1 MQTRRGSDNE
11 KLAERPPS
19 DGLRPRSIP
28 LNNPDVPLSRLLP
41 TVAQAAQAWW
51 RNVRA
56 VDDAAPAELIRR
68 ARSRQEY
75 RMAWWR
81 LVLATVPLLEAAFD
95 RSAIAGAYPYLLPA
109 YALVVLLIASRRR
122 HHPAWRWLFAAG
134 DVALLQAY
142 AAFHLGDRDTL
153 AAAFAYVA
161 AANLVLLTNSLR
173 LSRPLL
179 WLSAGGLLAGYHW
192 FFRDGLGDTR
202 VSLGGVML
210 LLITAALASMIVN
223 SQLRLLA
230 ESRARARLRRFVSP
244 EVADELER
252 RHEVL
257 DRPVA
262 REVTVLFVDIRGFTS
277 GAEGMTPEASVAF
290 LNEFFRRVT
299 QAVFAHGGTV
309 DKYIGDC
316 VMVLFGAPLR
326 QPDDATRAV
335 RSAREIVRSVSEW
348 NAHRATRNE
357 PPVRIGVG
365 LNTSLVVAGAV
376 GTPQKLEYTVIGDGV
391 NVASRVCSLTKEFP
405 AVILAT
411 EATRSRATDDLPWR
425 DLGETT
431 LRGRKTPLR
440 LFGLDA

>member
-1 MQTRRGSDNE
+1 
-11 KLAERPPS
+11 
-19 DGLRPRSIP
+19 
-28 LNNPDVPLSRLLP
+28 
-41 TVAQAAQAWW
+41 
-51 RNVRA
+51 
-56 VDDAAPAELIRR
+56 
-68 ARSRQEY
+68 
-75 RMAWWR
+75 MAWWR
-81 LVLATVPLLEAAFD
+81 LVLASVPLVEAALD
-95 RSAIAGAYPYLLPA
+95 TARIAGAFPYLLVVYSLA
-109 YALVVLLIASRRR
+109 VLLVASRRGR
-122 HHPAWRWLFAAG
+122 HPGWRWLFAAG

-142 AAFHLGDRDTL
+142 AAFHLGDRDPL

-161 AANLVLLTNSLR
+161 ASNLVLLTNSLR
-173 LSRPLL
+173 LSRTLL
-179 WLSAGGLLAGYHW
+179 WTSAAGLLAGYHW
-192 FFRDGLGDTR
+192 FFRDGLGDMR
-202 VSLGGVML
+202 VRVGGVML

-252 RHEVL
+252 RHEIL

-290 LNEFFRRVT
+290 LNEFFQRVT

-335 RSAREIVRSVSEW
+335 RAAREIVRSIAEW
-348 NAHRATRNE
+348 NLARSARGE

-365 LNTSLVVAGAV
+365 LNTSFVVAGAV

-391 NVASRVCSLTKEFP
+391 NVASRVCSLTKDFP
-405 AVILAT
+405 ATILAT
-411 EATRSRATDDLPWR
+411 EATRSRVADELPWR
-425 DLGETT
+425 DLGEAAI
-431 LRGRKTPLR
+431 RGRKIPLR

>member
-1 MQTRRGSDNE
+1 
-11 KLAERPPS
+11 
-19 DGLRPRSIP
+19 
-28 LNNPDVPLSRLLP
+28 
-41 TVAQAAQAWW
+41 
-51 RNVRA
+51 
-56 VDDAAPAELIRR
+56 
-68 ARSRQEY
+68 
-75 RMAWWR
+75 MAWWR
-81 LVLATVPLLEAAFD
+81 LVLAFVPLLEAAFD
-95 RSAIAGAYPYLLPA
+95 SRSAAGAFPYLLAA
-109 YALVVLLIASRRR
+109 YALVVLLIASNRR
-122 HHPAWRWLFAAG
+122 HHPAWRWLFAGG

-142 AAFHLGDRDTL
+142 AAFQLGDRDPL

-161 AANLVLLTNSLR
+161 ASNLVLLTNSLR
-173 LSRPLL
+173 LSRTLL
-179 WLSAGGLLAGYHW
+179 WTSAAGLLAGYHW
-192 FFRDGLGDTR
+192 FFRDGLGDIR
-202 VSLGGVML
+202 VRLGGVML

-252 RHEVL
+252 RHELL
-257 DRPVA
+257 DHPVA

-277 GAEGMTPEASVAF
+277 GAEGMSPEASVAF

-326 QPDDATRAV
+326 QADDAARAV
-335 RSAREIVRSVSEW
+335 RAAREIVRSVAEW
-348 NAHRATRNE
+348 NSDRVKRHE

-391 NVASRVCSLTKEFP
+391 NVASRVCSLTKDFP
-405 AVILAT
+405 ATILAT
-411 EATRSRATDDLPWR
+411 EATRSRVADELPWR

-440 LFGLDA
+440 IYGLDG

>member
-1 MQTRRGSDNE
+1 MP
-11 KLAERPPS
+11 L
-19 DGLRPRSIP
+19 PRIF
-28 LNNPDVPLSRLLP
+28 P
-41 TVAQAAQAWW
+41 TVFKAAQAWA
-51 RNVRA
+51 RGLRPSEET
-56 VDDAAPAELIRR
+56 APAELLRR

-81 LVLATVPLLEAAFD
+81 LVLASVPLLQSAID
-95 RSAIAGAYPYLLPA
+95 RSTVASGFPYLLPA
-109 YALVVLLIASRRR
+109 YALAVLLVASRRR
-122 HHPAWRWLFAAG
+122 HHPRWRWLFAAG
-134 DVALLQAY
+134 DVALLQSY
-142 AAFHLGDRDTL
+142 AAFQLDDRDTL

-161 AANLVLLTNSLR
+161 VSNLVLLTNSLR

-179 WLSAGGLLAGYHW
+179 WTSAAAMIAGYHW
-192 FFRDGLGDTR
+192 FFREDLHDIR
-202 VSLGGVML
+202 VRVGGVML

-230 ESRARARLRRFVSP
+230 ETRARARLRRFVSP

-277 GAEGMTPEASVAF
+277 GAEGMSPEASVAF

-299 QAVFAHGGTV
+299 QAVFVHGGTV

-316 VMVLFGAPLR
+316 VMVLFGAPLL
-326 QPDDATRAV
+326 QPDDATRSV
-335 RSAREIVRSVSEW
+335 RAAREIVRSVAEW
-348 NAHRATRNE
+348 NVGRAARGE
-357 PPVRIGVG
+357 PPVRIGIG

-391 NVASRVCSLTKEFP
+391 NVASRVCSLTKDFP

-411 EATRSRATDDLPWR
+411 EATRTRVADELPWK

-431 LRGRKTPLR
+431 PRGRKTPLR
-440 LFGLDA
+440 LYGLDA

>member
-1 MQTRRGSDNE
+1 VIKAAQGWARG
-11 KLAERPPS
+11 
-19 DGLRPRSIP
+19 
-28 LNNPDVPLSRLLP
+28 LLP
-41 TVAQAAQAWW
+41 SEE
-51 RNVRA
+51 
-56 VDDAAPAELIRR
+56 AAPAELIRR
-68 ARSRQEY
+68 ARSRQEH

-81 LVLATVPLLEAAFD
+81 LVLASVPLVQSAID
-95 RSAIAGAYPYLLPA
+95 RSTVAGGFPYLLVA
-109 YALVVLLIASRRR
+109 YALAVLVIASRRR
-122 HHPAWRWLFAAG
+122 HHPGWRWLFAAG

-142 AAFHLGDRDTL
+142 AAFQLDDRDTL

-161 AANLVLLTNSLR
+161 VSNLVLLTNSLR

-179 WLSAGGLLAGYHW
+179 WASAAGLLAGYHW
-192 FFRDGLGDTR
+192 FFREGLHDVR
-202 VSLGGVML
+202 VRFGGVML

-252 RHEVL
+252 RHDVL

-277 GAEGMTPEASVAF
+277 GAEGMSPEASVAF

-335 RSAREIVRSVSEW
+335 RAAREIVRSVSEW
-348 NAHRATRNE
+348 NAARATCGE
-357 PPVRIGVG
+357 PPVRIGIG

-411 EATRSRATDDLPWR
+411 EATRTQVVDELPWK

-431 LRGRKTPLR
+431 PRGRKTALR
-440 LFGLDA
+440 LYGLDA

>member
-1 MQTRRGSDNE
+1 
-11 KLAERPPS
+11 
-19 DGLRPRSIP
+19 
-28 LNNPDVPLSRLLP
+28 
-41 TVAQAAQAWW
+41 
-51 RNVRA
+51 
-56 VDDAAPAELIRR
+56 
-68 ARSRQEY
+68 
-75 RMAWWR
+75 MAWWR
-81 LVLATVPLLEAAFD
+81 LVLAFVPLLEAAFD
-95 RSAIAGAYPYLLPA
+95 SRSAAGAFPYLLAA
-109 YALVVLLIASRRR
+109 YALVVLLIASNRR
-122 HHPAWRWLFAAG
+122 HHPAWRWLFAGG

-142 AAFHLGDRDTL
+142 AAFQLGDRDPL

-161 AANLVLLTNSLR
+161 ASNLVLLTNSLR
-173 LSRPLL
+173 LSRTLL
-179 WLSAGGLLAGYHW
+179 WTSAAGLLAGYHW
-192 FFRDGLGDTR
+192 FFRDGLGDIR
-202 VSLGGVML
+202 VRLGGVML

-252 RHEVL
+252 RHELL

-277 GAEGMTPEASVAF
+277 GAEGMSPEASVAF

-326 QPDDATRAV
+326 QADDAARAV
-335 RSAREIVRSVSEW
+335 RAAREIVRSVAEW
-348 NAHRATRNE
+348 NSDRVKRHE

-391 NVASRVCSLTKEFP
+391 NVASRVCSLTKDFP
-405 AVILAT
+405 ATILAT
-411 EATRSRATDDLPWR
+411 EATRSRVADELPWR

-440 LFGLDA
+440 IYGLDG